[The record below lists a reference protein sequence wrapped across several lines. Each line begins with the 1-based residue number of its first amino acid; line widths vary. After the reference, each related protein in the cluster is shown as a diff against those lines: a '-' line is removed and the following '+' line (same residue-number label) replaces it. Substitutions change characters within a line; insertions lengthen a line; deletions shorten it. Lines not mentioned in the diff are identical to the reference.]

1 MHCSHIAYYGVNV
14 REKKSLLR
22 SALQIWLDTKSG
34 HLHHL
39 NFYFAKYQSVRHS
52 ATPSG
57 YSQVGLNGLS
67 RELTG
72 PGTKMQL

>member
-1 MHCSHIAYYGVNV
+1 MGSMSERK
-14 REKKSLLR
+14 RETYSAQLSKS
-22 SALQIWLDTKSG
+22 WLDAKSG

-52 ATPSG
+52 ATPMG
-57 YSQVGLNGLS
+57 YSQVGLKGFS

-72 PGTKMQL
+72 PGTKTQL